1 MAATNVY
8 PYEEVNDLSE
18 AAVEER
24 ETRVLECRHHWV
36 IETPSGSLSLGR
48 CRRCGAVREF
58 RNSIPDT
65 YWDEESSVGA
75 WGKKGSAPAQE
86 KALADQADSEPA
98 LAL

>member
-1 MAATNVY
+1 VK
-8 PYEEVNDLSE
+8 E
-18 AAVEER
+18 AVVEER
-24 ETRVLECRHHWV
+24 ETRTVECRHHWV

-65 YWDEESSVGA
+65 YWDDESSVGA
-75 WGKKGSAPAQE
+75 WGKKGATE
-86 KALADQADSEPA
+86 DKAAAGEADSEPA